1 LGAMPCSSL
10 PVPFYDRDGITIYCG
25 DNRKILPLLEDFDLL
40 LTDPPYGL
48 GERLKGGTKGEWSKG
63 FETAPEWDTMTA
75 PEWMVQ
81 LAIEKSRWAILWGGN
96 YYQLPPARG
105 WLGWDKMQEHS
116 SGHYELAWT
125 NLEIPTR
132 MYRKSRVEAYSRMGK
147 VHPTQK
153 PEELMSWCLNHAP
166 EAKTI
171 CDPWMGSGTSLVA
184 AKARGLRAVGIDA
197 SAEYCQAVV
206 ERLSQDVLQ
215 FHTTNVKL
223 CRPAGDADGAQRKEP
238 NV

>member
-1 LGAMPCSSL
+1 MITEPTSPPSGLASPSCCPSL
-10 PVPFYDRDGITIYCG
+10 PVPFYDRDGITIYHG
-25 DNRKILPLLEDFDLL
+25 DNRQILPLLEDYDLL

-48 GERLKGGTKGEWSKG
+48 GAKLVNGGKKEWGIVRASNL
-63 FETAPEWDTMTA
+63 EWDAQTA

-96 YYQLPPARG
+96 YYQLPPVRG

-147 VHPTQK
+147 IHPTQK
-153 PEELMSWCLNHAP
+153 PEELMSWCINHAP
-166 EAKTI
+166 EARTI
-171 CDPWMGSGTSLVA
+171 CDPWMGSGTTLVA
-184 AKARGLRAVGIDA
+184 AKQRGIRAVGIDV
-197 SAEYCQAVV
+197 SAEYCQAAVD
-206 ERLSQDVLQ
+206 RLAQDVLQ
-215 FHTTNVKL
+215 FSSDNS
-223 CRPAGDADGAQRKEP
+223 
-238 NV
+238 